1 MDYAENYTC
10 KAQDAPQGY
19 HWTNVQCTINSIV
32 ATYNCLECPSSTIT
46 DSIIFISDD
55 LTHDQHAVHLFVG
68 RAIEMLVKDGVRV
81 TKLIQFTDGCACQYK
96 SKTNFADVSHSK
108 EDFSIASEKH
118 FFGSRHGKGPCDREI
133 GVLKKTITMA
143 VASGQVHVGTPM
155 EFYTAC
161 KERLSIPKD
170 KGHVHTKRRFV
181 YIEKINI
188 NRVRPDRSQVQSVKG
203 TRKTHCVIGI
213 KPYTIRVRG
222 RSCFCKACQDDSS
235 SCPNKDITGP

>member
-1 MDYAENYTC
+1 M
-10 KAQDAPQGY
+10 
-19 HWTNVQCTINSIV
+19 
-32 ATYNCLECPSSTIT
+32 
-46 DSIIFISDD
+46 
-55 LTHDQHAVHLFVG
+55 LFVG

-81 TKLIQFTDGCACQYK
+81 TKLIQFSDGCACQYK

-181 YIEKINI
+181 YIEKNDI

-213 KPYTIRVRG
+213 KPYTIRVQE
-222 RSCFCKACQDDSS
+222 RSCFGKACQDDSS
-235 SCPNKDITGP
+235 SCPNKDITGPWTTVTIKKAPPPTKEIVSVALPLDTDDPQAPDNDTEETSASLIPPPDLNQLEKTGGGQKK